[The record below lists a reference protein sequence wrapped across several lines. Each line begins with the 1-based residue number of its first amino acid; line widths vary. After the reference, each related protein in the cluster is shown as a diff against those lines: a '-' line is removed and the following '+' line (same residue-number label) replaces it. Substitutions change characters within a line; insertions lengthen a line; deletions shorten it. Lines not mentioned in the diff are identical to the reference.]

1 MKLIVAADLVNRLP
15 AAENIFGIN
24 SVKEYYSALNIP
36 SDSFKYQL
44 RNKEEVFKILSNA
57 DPEKAC
63 GLDEIPCRMLKDG
76 AKILAESVTQIF
88 NVSLGS
94 KFPEGCKTAKLS
106 PIFNRTKK
114 LQTCF
119 TSACN
124 V

>member
-1 MKLIVAADLVNRLP
+1 
-15 AAENIFGIN
+15 
-24 SVKEYYSALNIP
+24 
-36 SDSFKYQL
+36 
-44 RNKEEVFKILSNA
+44 
-57 DPEKAC
+57 
-63 GLDEIPCRMLKDG
+63 MLKNG

-88 NVSLGS
+88 NMSLGS
-94 KFPEGCKTAKLS
+94 KFPEGCKTAS